1 MVGGR
6 WCQSTERRKDCN
18 HSEFLLN
25 ESQARML
32 KLLGAVKVGV
42 AQDVADLF
50 DGNALAKPLLAPE
63 LQACN
68 LVSMARSRAA
78 IIDTHSLVQSKC
90 TDRLRLR

>member
-1 MVGGR
+1 MVLAEVARDHFPR
-6 WCQSTERRKDCN
+6 WFCQSTESRKDCN

-25 ESQARML
+25 ENQARML

-50 DGNALAKPLLAPE
+50 DGSALAKPLLAPE

-68 LVSMARSRAA
+68 LISTARG
-78 IIDTHSLVQSKC
+78 
-90 TDRLRLR
+90 